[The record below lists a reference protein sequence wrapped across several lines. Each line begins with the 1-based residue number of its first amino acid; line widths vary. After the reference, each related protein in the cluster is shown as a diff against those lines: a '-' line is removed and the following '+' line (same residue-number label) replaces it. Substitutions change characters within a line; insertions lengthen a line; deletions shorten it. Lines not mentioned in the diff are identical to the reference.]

1 MRPHCIVFLGPSLPR
16 ERARNILDAEYRPP
30 AMRGDIL
37 RAADDGALVIGLI
50 DGVFFQESAVS
61 HKEILEVLGRRV
73 RVVGAS
79 SMGALRAAEL
89 DTLGMEGVGEVYRLY
104 RKGILVS
111 DDEVAL
117 VFDPSSFVPLSEPLI
132 NIRCTIRRAVAEGV
146 VSRDEGAVFLAAAR
160 SLYFPDR
167 TYGEICEASAG
178 GVSEEVLSR
187 FLAFARTRAHDL
199 KAEDAVI
206 ALETI
211 RTILFEAG
219 PRSRNN
225 SDASTGIP

>member
-1 MRPHCIVFLGPSLPR
+1 MKQHCIVFLGPSLPR
-16 ERARNILDAEYRPP
+16 ERAQKILDAEYRPP

-37 RAADDGALVIGLI
+37 RAAGDGALVIGLI

-61 HKEILEVLGRRV
+61 HKEILEVLMRGV

-104 RKGILVS
+104 RTGILVS

-117 VFDPSSFVPLSEPLI
+117 VFDPSSYAPLSEPLI

-146 VSRDEGAVFLAAAR
+146 VTHDDGEVLLAAAR

-167 TYGEICEASAG
+167 TYGEICDASAG
-178 GVSEEVLSR
+178 KVRQEVLSG

-199 KAEDAVI
+199 KAEDAII

-211 RTILFEAG
+211 RAILFEAG
-219 PRSRNN
+219 SQDLHSSHRPH
-225 SDASTGIP
+225 